1 MQQSDSIGMIATDL
15 AKAQLELTNPEKA
28 LVGRLELNGSRQ
40 PVEFRYA
47 SLASGLDVIR
57 KCLGSHHIAVVQTTD
72 IDLSTDMVRLKTVL
86 AHTSGEWIAAE
97 WPVCALADR
106 SSPRRMGAALTYA
119 RRYSLFALVGIA
131 GEDDLDVQPIPE
143 VAAPSTKP
151 ATKTLAAELDEVGSA
166 AERDRLL
173 AGLVAVADGEQL
185 ATWVHGHLSARDRL
199 RNADRTAVERAF
211 LAVERTVAV
220 PAEQAI
226 EPPPN
231 EPPKVQPKLNRR
243 RNKEHLAFVAS
254 QPCVVCK
261 REPCDAHHVKFAQ
274 PIAMGRKVSDEYTV
288 PLCRDHHHELHRHGN
303 ERSWWANLNIQ
314 PLAIA
319 EDLWNKT
326 VRGQA
331 NQSSISEGV

>member
-1 MQQSDSIGMIATDL
+1 MQQSDSIGLIATDL

-28 LVGRLELNGSRQ
+28 LVGRLELNGSKQ
-40 PVEFRYA
+40 PVQYRYA

-57 KCLGSHHIAVVQTTD
+57 KCLGSHKIAVVQTTD
-72 IDLSTDMVRLKTVL
+72 IDMSTDMVRLKTVL

-131 GEDDLDVQPIPE
+131 GEDDLDVQPLPE
-143 VAAPSTKP
+143 VAAPSAKP
-151 ATKTLAAELDEVGSA
+151 ATKALVAELDEAASA
-166 AERDRLL
+166 TERERLL
-173 AGLVAVADGEQL
+173 AALAVVTDEEQL
-185 ATWVHGHLSARDRL
+185 AAWVHKHLSARDRL
-199 RNADRTAVERAF
+199 RDADRSAVEQAF
-211 LAVERTVAV
+211 LAVEKAVATQ
-220 PAEQAI
+220 AEASIQPTERPVSATR
-226 EPPPN
+226 
-231 EPPKVQPKLNRR
+231 PKLNRR

-254 QPCVVCK
+254 QPCVVCR

-274 PIAMGRKVSDEYTV
+274 PVAIGRKVSDEFTV

-319 EDLWNKT
+319 EDLWSRT
-326 VRGQA
+326 VRGPA
-331 NQSSISEGV
+331 DPSPIPESV